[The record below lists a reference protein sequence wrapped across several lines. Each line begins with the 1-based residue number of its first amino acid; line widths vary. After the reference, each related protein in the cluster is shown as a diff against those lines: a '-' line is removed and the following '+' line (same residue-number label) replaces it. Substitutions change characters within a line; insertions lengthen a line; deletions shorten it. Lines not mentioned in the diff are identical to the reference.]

1 MAPLSQWRKGL
12 FTREDKFNVHKLC
25 GFPVLA
31 HYAIRIAAVPRDTKN
46 LRFDGSL
53 LTPACLAVH
62 LMLSC
67 TSLVFH
73 IPTKRIKEGSR
84 IWPEFRLHSIVF
96 ACRSIATMMITWA
109 EQRFEAEPIYAA
121 NVVVVFCTLL
131 AADAA
136 SRNAAGGSSG
146 TIRDQDAH
154 PLWKYSVSFMQFLGT
169 CGCLIGIRAFAA
181 QFMILFIIQ
190 TYAFTLT
197 LRRKNLV
204 THNQTLFF
212 YVCQLTLGTTISFL
226 EVHRAGGLDALFM
239 FCALSTFAFF
249 LRAGLG
255 LSKYLMWGIM
265 AIICQGARADGD
277 PPPLPR
283 VARKLVARLGL
294 ARRHRRLRH
303 PPHRRLGAE
312 GAEEGGGAT
321 ARAGGGGRDESGMR
335 QGARAPNHHVYS

>member
-226 EVHRAGGLDALFM
+226 EVHRAGGLDAMFM

-265 AIICQGARADGD
+265 AVICQGARAQTAIHHRYPESRASWWPDWGW
-277 PPPLPR
+277 PAATAASATLLI
-283 VARKLVARLGL
+283 AAL
-294 ARRHRRLRH
+294 A
-303 PPHRRLGAE
+303 PKVQKK
-312 GAEEGGGAT
+312 AEERRRAQAEAAAT
-321 ARAGGGGRDESGMR
+321 KAE
-335 QGARAPNHHVYS
+335 